1 MGHSDFNGRDF
12 NRQATVAKRFELSG
26 IGVHNGTPTKIIVS
40 PADTNTGILF
50 IRTDMDDAVEP
61 EIPAHFSRV
70 CATEL
75 CTVLGAPNGV
85 SVSTVEHLLSSLSA
99 FGIDNALIEIDGAE
113 MPIMDGSS
121 AVFVDAV
128 KKAGVRQ
135 QRAARRFVKVLKT
148 VSVRHGDSFG
158 EIRPHDGFHVDV
170 EIDFPI
176 ALIGRQR
183 FALEVTPQS
192 FEKELS
198 RARTFGFMRDVERLW
213 AAGYALGASLENTI
227 AIGEDRII
235 NPEGTRFPDE
245 FVRHKALDAVG
256 DLALAGAPIL
266 GSFSSRCGGHK
277 LNFSLLSALFEDQ
290 DAWEYVRPGSEP
302 VVGHADMG
310 ERMPVAAFGPD
321 VS

>member
-1 MGHSDFNGRDF
+1 
-12 NRQATVAKRFELSG
+12 
-26 IGVHNGTPTKIIVS
+26 
-40 PADTNTGILF
+40 
-50 IRTDMDDAVEP
+50 
-61 EIPAHFSRV
+61 
-70 CATEL
+70 
-75 CTVLGAPNGV
+75 
-85 SVSTVEHLLSSLSA
+85 
-99 FGIDNALIEIDGAE
+99 
-113 MPIMDGSS
+113 
-121 AVFVDAV
+121 
-128 KKAGVRQ
+128 
-135 QRAARRFVKVLKT
+135 
-148 VSVRHGDSFG
+148 
-158 EIRPHDGFHVDV
+158 
-170 EIDFPI
+170 
-176 ALIGRQR
+176 
-183 FALEVTPQS
+183 
-192 FEKELS
+192 
-198 RARTFGFMRDVERLW
+198 MRDVERLW

-302 VVGHADMG
+302 AVGHADMG